1 MFHFWKSTDF
11 YELNTGHERVKNS
24 SIAEIIAI
32 IKIKIKLISWR
43 FYRISAEPRS
53 LIKKSELLKSQI
65 FPRKKI
71 WSVPFSLNLQ
81 THTFAKYELQH
92 KKHFPEMALQKFGDH
107 HNENKRTL
115 FQNNTVLNNCSILPV
130 WFENWTELIASTS
143 NPKT

>member
-1 MFHFWKSTDF
+1 MCKSTDF

-24 SIAEIIAI
+24 SVAEIIAI

-43 FYRISAEPRS
+43 FYRISAEP
-53 LIKKSELLKSQI
+53 LKSQI

>member
-1 MFHFWKSTDF
+1 MCKSTDF

-24 SIAEIIAI
+24 SVAEIIAI

-43 FYRISAEPRS
+43 FYRISAEP
-53 LIKKSELLKSQI
+53 LKSQI
-65 FPRKKI
+65 FPTKKI